1 MKKNKKNS
9 SPKKV
14 IKGYTFKDIIG
25 KGSFGE
31 VFMAVKNDEIY
42 AIKLIDKAQVK
53 KKSLEKYVENEVKV
67 MKEFDSKYIIKMY
80 ESFQDKDFLYIV
92 MEYCN

>member
-1 MKKNKKNS
+1 M
-9 SPKKV
+9 PKKV
-14 IKGYTFKDIIG
+14 IKGYTFKSIIG

-31 VFMAVKNDEIY
+31 VFIVSKGEQDF
-42 AIKLIDKAQVK
+42 AIKLIDKALVK
-53 KKSLEKYVENEVKV
+53 RKQLEKYVENEVKV
-67 MKEFDSKYIIKMY
+67 MKEFDNKYIVKMF